1 MPKGFS
7 EHEKDLIR
15 QRLMAQGYKQF
26 TAFGLKK
33 TTVEELAAAAG
44 ISKGAFYL
52 FFDSKEALFLEVAE
66 ETVERRFRQD
76 LLAMLDRPGPSPRA
90 RLLAVL
96 RQAFA
101 LFNTIPLLKFL
112 AGSDY
117 DLLMRR
123 VPPEKLREHLAG
135 DQAFFEELIARCR
148 SAGIPIRVAADEIRG
163 LLYALFLAAVHQDE
177 GTAASAPL
185 PGVNGRAFDTLLEL
199 VAAYCLGEVE
209 LNDESRD

>member
-7 EHEKDLIR
+7 DHEKDLIR
-15 QRLMAQGYKQF
+15 QRLLEQGYKQF
-26 TAFGLKK
+26 SAFGLKK
-33 TTVEELAAAAG
+33 ATVEELAAAAG

-52 FFDSKEALFLEVAE
+52 FFDSKETLFLAVAE

-76 LLAMLDRPGPSPRA
+76 LLALVDRPGPSPRE

-101 LFNTIPLLKFL
+101 LFNTIPLLQFL

-117 DLLMRR
+117 ELLLRR

-148 SAGIPIRVAADEIRG
+148 GSGIPVRVSADEISG
-163 LLYALFLAAVHQDE
+163 LLYTLFVAAVHAHDSA
-177 GTAASAPL
+177 GASL
-185 PGVNGRAFDTLLEL
+185 PVPRSNGRPFDTLLEL
-199 VAAYCLGEVE
+199 VAAYSLGEVE
-209 LNDESRD
+209 LSGESRD